1 MKAAVLRAFGESP
14 RYEDVPTPQPGEGE
28 ELIAVTSASL
38 NNIDR
43 VKADGTHYS
52 VGSPEAA
59 GALPAVVGVIGTGQ
73 LADGQR
79 VLFGSQA
86 GTMAEY
92 ALIRR
97 VATFPIPD
105 GVDDATAAAIWNPGL
120 SAWLTFAWK
129 QPVEPG
135 QTVLILGA
143 TGVTG
148 KLAVQ
153 LAKHFGAGRVI
164 GAGRN
169 KAVLAQLPELGAD
182 ATISID
188 APEDEVTAAYRANAG
203 EHGYDIV
210 VDYLWG
216 RPTEILIAAIAHNDG
231 EIRRELTRLVQVGE
245 MAGPRISLAAGALR
259 STGLE
264 ISAMGTG
271 TMPPMDV
278 IVGGL
283 GELLDLV
290 AAGKLRIDV
299 RRAPLSSVADLWSRD
314 QAGRRTVFIP

>member
-1 MKAAVLRAFGESP
+1 MKAAVLHAFGESP
-14 RYEDVPTPQPGEGE
+14 RYEDVPTPRPGDGE
-28 ELIAVTSASL
+28 ELIEVTAASL

-59 GALPAVVGVIGTGQ
+59 DALPAVVGVIGTGR
-73 LADGQR
+73 LADGQP

-86 GTMAEY
+86 GTMAEH
-92 ALIRR
+92 AVIRP
-97 VATFPIPD
+97 VATFPVPD

-129 QPVEPG
+129 QPPEPD
-135 QTVLILGA
+135 QSVLILGA

-164 GAGRN
+164 AAGRN

-188 APEDEVTAAYRANAG
+188 APDDEVTAAYRANAG

-216 RPTEILIAAIAHNDG
+216 RPTEVFIAAIEHNDG
-231 EIRRELTRLVQVGE
+231 EIRHERTRLVQVGE
-245 MAGPRISLAAGALR
+245 MAGSRISLAAGALR

-278 IVGGL
+278 IIGGL
-283 GELLDLV
+283 GELLGLV

-299 RRAPLSSVADLWSRD
+299 RRAPLSSVTELWTRD
-314 QAGRRTVFIP
+314 QAGARTVFIP